1 MLPGYKMSAHFVT
14 LFFYVRKKFT
24 DINFGSLHDIRV
36 SFHVLAKVAHSL
48 VRSRKIIVNNRIIF
62 MMLMI

>member
-1 MLPGYKMSAHFVT
+1 MVPGYKMSAHFVT

-24 DINFGSLHDIRV
+24 DINVGSLHDIRV
-36 SFHVLAKVAHSL
+36 SFHVLTKVAA
-48 VRSRKIIVNNRIIF
+48 RSRKIIVNNRIIL

>member
-1 MLPGYKMSAHFVT
+1 MVPGYKMSAHFVT

-24 DINFGSLHDIRV
+24 DINVGSLHDIRV
-36 SFHVLAKVAHSL
+36 SFRVLAKVAAT
-48 VRSRKIIVNNRIIF
+48 SRKIIVNNRIIL

>member
-1 MLPGYKMSAHFVT
+1 MLPGYKMSAHFVA

-24 DINFGSLHDIRV
+24 DINVGSLHDIRM

-48 VRSRKIIVNNRIIF
+48 VRNRKIIVNNRIIL
-62 MMLMI
+62 MKLMI

>member
-1 MLPGYKMSAHFVT
+1 MVPGYKMSAHFVT

-24 DINFGSLHDIRV
+24 DINVGSLHDIRV
-36 SFHVLAKVAHSL
+36 SFHVLARAAHSQH
-48 VRSRKIIVNNRIIF
+48 SRKIIVNDRIIF